1 MTLSKQLDKLTYVLW
16 TEVYLFIGQLDGKSD
31 DHIDIVDYFFSKR
44 RRDVAEIHVFA
55 ILVSNFV
62 KISVFSA

>member
-1 MTLSKQLDKLTYVLW
+1 M
-16 TEVYLFIGQLDGKSD
+16 YLFIGQLDGKSD
-31 DHIDIVDYFFSKR
+31 DHVDIVDYFFSEG

-62 KISVFSA
+62 KIRVFSA